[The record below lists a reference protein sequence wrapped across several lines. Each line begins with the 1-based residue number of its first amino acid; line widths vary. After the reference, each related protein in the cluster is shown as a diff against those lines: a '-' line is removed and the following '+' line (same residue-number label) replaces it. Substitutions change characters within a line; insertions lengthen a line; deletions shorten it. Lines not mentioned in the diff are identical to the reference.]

1 MIGFGILNG
10 DWLEARKVA
19 KKINLIEPVVEGTLQ
34 LFFLSSILYT
44 TQGPDQNPAEN
55 RPFDISSILFTEKT
69 SSRILFLITFC
80 SSFLSVG
87 ISFARLLAQ
96 GSKPVIKKIVSWQF
110 FKILLMILSKFIMQS
125 YMLSMAI
132 KSLMF
137 KFVSKF
143 QFSDNPSFDTEEYR
157 ELEEIYYRGLCVY
170 DKSEPMSCKVNNQSY
185 VVNNLQILRD
195 YSIF

>member
-1 MIGFGILNG
+1 MGIFEG
-10 DWLEARKVA
+10 DLLKARDVA

-44 TQGPDQNPAEN
+44 TLGPDQDPNEN
-55 RPFDISSILFTEKT
+55 RPFDISSIMFTEKT
-69 SSRILFLITFC
+69 SSRILFLATFS

-96 GSKPVIKKIVSWQF
+96 GSRPVIKRIVSWQF
-110 FKILLMILSKFIMQS
+110 LKILLMILSKFILQS
-125 YMLSMAI
+125 YMLSMAF

-143 QFSDNPSFDTEEYR
+143 QFSYNPSLDTKEYR
-157 ELEEIYYRGLCVY
+157 ELEEIYYRGICLTDSTSKKC
-170 DKSEPMSCKVNNQSY
+170 E
-185 VVNNLQILRD
+185 IR
-195 YSIF
+195 

>member
-1 MIGFGILNG
+1 MKFSFSIYSFSRTLLIGFGILNG

-96 GSKPVIKKIVSWQF
+96 GSKPVIKKIVSWQLSQSVSSPT
-110 FKILLMILSKFIMQS
+110 LLSPL
-125 YMLSMAI
+125 
-132 KSLMF
+132 
-137 KFVSKF
+137 
-143 QFSDNPSFDTEEYR
+143 
-157 ELEEIYYRGLCVY
+157 
-170 DKSEPMSCKVNNQSY
+170 Y
-185 VVNNLQILRD
+185 V
-195 YSIF
+195 